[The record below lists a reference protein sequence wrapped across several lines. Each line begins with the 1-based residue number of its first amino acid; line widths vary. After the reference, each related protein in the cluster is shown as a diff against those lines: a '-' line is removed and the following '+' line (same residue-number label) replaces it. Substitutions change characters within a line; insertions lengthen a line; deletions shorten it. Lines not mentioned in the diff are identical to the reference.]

1 MIRRTLRHFTKPALN
16 EERTKIKNWLMPL
29 LPANP
34 IIVEAGSH
42 WGEDTIWLGRYWP
55 NGVVHTFEPA
65 PFLFGKTTE
74 YTSWMRNVHRYPLAL
89 SDKVEAVEMYLSGG
103 NNNASNSILKPKEHL
118 QEYPHIQFDQMIWVP
133 TITLELWAQQWK
145 VPRIDFIWLDIQ
157 GAELRALKGMG
168 KLIDT
173 VKAMHLE
180 VSTRE
185 MYEGT
190 ELYPEVLEWVK
201 ARGFKV
207 GMEEFER
214 GQFGRGQ
221 GDLFLQR

>member
-1 MIRRTLRHFTKPALN
+1 MIRRTLRHFTRPELN
-16 EERTKIKNWLMPL
+16 ESRAKIKNWLMPL
-29 LPANP
+29 LRPDP

-55 NGVVHTFEPA
+55 MGTVHAFEPA
-65 PFLFGKTTE
+65 PFLYGKTKE
-74 YTSWMRNVHRYPLAL
+74 HTSWMRNVHRYPLAL
-89 SDKVEAVEMYLSGG
+89 SDRVETVEMYLSGG
-103 NNNASNSILKPKEHL
+103 NNNASNSILPPKDHL
-118 QEYPHIQFDQMIWVP
+118 QEYPHIQFDKKILVP
-133 TITLELWAQQWK
+133 TITLELWAQQWA
-145 VPRIDFIWLDIQ
+145 VPRVDFLWLDIQ

-180 VSTRE
+180 VQTRE
-185 MYEGT
+185 MYDGA
-190 ELYPEVLEWVK
+190 ELYPEVRAWVE

-207 GMEEFER
+207 AMESFD
-214 GQFGRGQ
+214 RGQ